1 MGRREAIVAAGM
13 VATVALAAC
22 GGSGGSPAQSAGGS
36 PAQSAGATGGEFSFI
51 AAEYSAATAGYW
63 QDLVKQ
69 FEAKNPGVTVNL
81 QVVSWNDITQKVD
94 TLIAANQAP
103 DLLNIDAYSSY
114 AQDGLLA
121 PMSDVL
127 PAGMLGKFD
136 PNLLTDGQ
144 QGGIQYA
151 IPLLASVR
159 GLVYNKDLFA
169 KAAISTPPATWAE
182 LRDDAL
188 KIKATGNIGYGMPM
202 GSEEAQ
208 AEFSLWMFG
217 NGGDW
222 KTDGKWT
229 INSPQPVEALQ
240 YMTDLAQKDK
250 VTQVN
255 PGTTN
260 RDDLWKVFAQGTV
273 GIMMGAS
280 FFPAIMTAQNP
291 ALNYG
296 LASVPVK
303 DAQQQPTSL
312 ALQDNMMSFKTAKN
326 PKLVGQF
333 LDFFYQDDNYV
344 KFLTQEGMLPTTTS
358 AQQAMSSDPQLGPF
372 IPQLGKAKFFPSS
385 DPAWPSV
392 QTAALQQLGT
402 AVQGLSSPQS
412 VLDSIQSVAATGH

>member
-1 MGRREAIVAAGM
+1 M
-13 VATVALAAC
+13 
-22 GGSGGSPAQSAGGS
+22 
-36 PAQSAGATGGEFSFI
+36 
-51 AAEYSAATAGYW
+51 
-63 QDLVKQ
+63 
-69 FEAKNPGVTVNL
+69 
-81 QVVSWNDITQKVD
+81 D